1 MQYELMEEKRREQR
15 YERINYSRLHHDH
28 VISKTNKNVVRLK
41 YLHLLLRSTRGYN
54 QTYKYR
60 IEICGNH

>member
-1 MQYELMEEKRREQR
+1 MKGLIIQGYTMTIIIQG
-15 YERINYSRLHHDH
+15 YT